1 MKEKMIQ
8 RNVDN
13 WKLDNIKSRES
24 AIIWLAMYPVIG

>member
-13 WKLDNIKSRES
+13 WKLDNIKSRENV
-24 AIIWLAMYPVIG
+24 IIWLAMYPVIG